1 MINSK
6 DIVSRKSFSK
16 KKKKK
21 KKKKKVA
28 PQKKLKLIY
37 YNLRLNQS
45 KNSTHSNAPV
55 KVIKQNF
62 NLCLANFETLR
73 DIFSGIL
80 ETEISLTEIILGDT
94 TTNIQQNCNLI
105 KFFQ

>member
-16 KKKKK
+16 KKKKTQ
-21 KKKKKVA
+21 VA